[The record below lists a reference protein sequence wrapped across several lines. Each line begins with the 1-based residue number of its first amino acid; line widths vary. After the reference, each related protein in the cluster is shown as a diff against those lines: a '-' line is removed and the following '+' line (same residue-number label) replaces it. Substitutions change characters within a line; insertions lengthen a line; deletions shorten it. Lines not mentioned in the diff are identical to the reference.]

1 LNYPPPKTKLL
12 AQRRIMKNQNKS
24 KTVENGHGASRS
36 KKKATDCHLP
46 LYCTTDRKSM
56 IIIGLKP
63 LKSAHYSKS

>member
-1 LNYPPPKTKLL
+1 
-12 AQRRIMKNQNKS
+12 MKNQNKS